1 MTLNCI
7 QQPHPHLNANLDNGI
22 LTLAINRPEAKNALY
37 GQLYL
42 TIASALDE
50 ADQNPDV
57 RVVILRGE
65 NADFSAGNDMQDFM
79 KFIQSPL
86 QGKAGD
92 TPPFVVLKSA
102 AKFSKPL
109 IAAVRGV
116 AIGIGVT
123 ILLHAD
129 LVYTDNTALFQIPF
143 VSLGLSPEG
152 ASSQLLIQQAG
163 YHKAA
168 ELLLTAQKFNAEKA
182 LSAGLVNSIEDD
194 VYATAHKQAQTLAA
208 LPLASLKQTK
218 ALMKHNL
225 ADILECIDHEADIF
239 MKRVGSPEMME
250 AVQAFMQKRKPDFT
264 QFN

>member
-1 MTLNCI
+1 MTLSCI
-7 QQPHPHLNANLDNGI
+7 QQPHQHLNANLDNGV

-37 GQLYL
+37 GELYL
-42 TIASALDE
+42 KIAEALDQ
-50 ADQNPDV
+50 ADQDKAV

-79 KFIQSPL
+79 KFIQAPL
-86 QGKAGD
+86 AGKAGD
-92 TPPFVVLKSA
+92 APPFVVLKSA
-102 AKFSKPL
+102 ARFSKPL
-109 IAAVRGV
+109 ICAVRGV

-129 LVYTDNTALFQIPF
+129 LVYSDSTALFQIPF

-152 ASSQLLIQQAG
+152 ASSKLLIQQAG

-168 ELLLTAQKFNAEKA
+168 ELLFTAQKFDSEQA
-182 LSAGLVNSIEDD
+182 LSAGIVNSIEEDP
-194 VYATAHKQAQTLAA
+194 YAKALKQAQILAA
-208 LPLASLKQTK
+208 LPLASLRQTK

-225 ADILECIDHEADIF
+225 QEIVDCIDDEAVIF
-239 MKRVGSPEMME
+239 MKRVSSPEMAE
-250 AVQAFMQKRKPDFT
+250 AVAAFMQKRKPDFT